1 MTIIH
6 KAVKLRFASVYE
18 QETKGPDGEPYK
30 YGPRSHVIAY
40 ESDNPDR
47 PELPWRARVRHA
59 PDQSP
64 YVTYRSTV
72 RVRITLRDGNYTAL
86 AGVLDEFRARN
97 IAPDVLFRGA
107 VCDIVISEYQKPD
120 ETILQLSELIFDNL
134 DALNINGEMN

>member
-6 KAVKLRFASVYE
+6 KDVKLRYASVYE
-18 QETKGPDGEPYK
+18 QETKGPDGELYK

-47 PELPWRARVRHA
+47 PELPWRNRVRTA

-64 YVTYRSTV
+64 YVTYRSTA
-72 RVRITLRDGNYTAL
+72 RVRITLRNGDYTGL
-86 AGVLDEFRARN
+86 AILLDRFRARN

-120 ETILQLSELIFDNL
+120 DTILQLSELIFDNL
-134 DALNINGEMN
+134 DALNINGELN